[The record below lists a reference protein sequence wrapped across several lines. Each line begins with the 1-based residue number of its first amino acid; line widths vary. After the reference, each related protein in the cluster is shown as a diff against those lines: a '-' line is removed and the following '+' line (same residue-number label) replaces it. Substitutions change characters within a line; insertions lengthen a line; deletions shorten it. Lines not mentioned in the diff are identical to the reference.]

1 MKKILI
7 RSILSGILIGLSMN
21 SIYGIPLSPLAWGGM
36 IPLLLSLRN
45 ANKFSHYLIASYV
58 FSFVFIAFIL
68 FCFLFS
74 FFIGGFLVIVVGSIH
89 LSVSLL
95 ILYFF
100 QKRLGWHKALPIL
113 AFLWPAWEWFFLQS
127 KISMA
132 LFPIHLTQAPM
143 IWLIQFIDISGYNS
157 ISFWLVL
164 LNVLIALKIDSWQ
177 NSGAKSY
184 KKKNYAESNKQR
196 NNLFIKRF
204 ALIVIF
210 MFILPLIYGMF
221 RLNTLYLNPAEKV
234 KVSLIQANTQP
245 HEIMNDSVEVEDVKK
260 YVSMTDSLIALE
272 KTDLIIWPET
282 AVPFSI
288 RHNKPIRDYLF
299 SKVLEWNTPLLTG
312 TYDYRV
318 YQDSSAIPPLQKYLN
333 RNFEVYNSA
342 VLITPQ
348 LAYKYLAENLD
359 ISKLKIYRKK
369 NLMPLTEY
377 VPYSDKFPFLA
388 HLTLD
393 FGDGG
398 NFSAGETIKSL
409 LFAKHDGEIVDV
421 SPIICWDLLYPA
433 SVTEAALNS
442 NNFFAALSNENRLGN
457 IVNSTAHELEGLSR
471 LISIQSRRSIAKCST
486 TGYTIFSDSF
496 GRVYKK
502 AEWWKEE
509 ILTADV

>member
-1 MKKILI
+1 MKKILFS
-7 RSILSGILIGLSMN
+7 SIVSGILIGLSMN

-36 IPLLLSLRN
+36 IQLLLSLRSI
-45 ANKFSHYLIASYV
+45 NKFTHYLIASYV
-58 FSFVFIAFIL
+58 FCFVFIAFIL
-68 FCFLFS
+68 FAFLFL
-74 FFIGGFLVIVVGSIH
+74 FFIGGFLVIVVGAVH
-89 LSVSLL
+89 LSVPLL
-95 ILYFF
+95 ILYFYQ
-100 QKRLGWHKALPIL
+100 QKLGWRKALPIL
-113 AFLWPAWEWFFLQS
+113 AILWPAWEWFFLQS

-164 LNVLIALKIDSWQ
+164 LNVLIALNIDSWQ
-177 NSGAKSY
+177 NDRAISK
-184 KKKNYAESNKQR
+184 KKKNNGELKKQKDIQ
-196 NNLFIKRF
+196 LIKRF

-210 MFILPLIYGMF
+210 MFVIPFIYGMYK
-221 RLNTLYLNPAEKV
+221 LNTLYLNPAEKV

-245 HEIMNDSVEVEDVKK
+245 YDIMNDSVKVEDVKK
-260 YVSMTDSLIALE
+260 YVSMTDSLITLE
-272 KTDLIIWPET
+272 KTDLIVWPET

-288 RHNKPIRDYLF
+288 RHTEPIRDYLF
-299 SKVLEWNTPLLTG
+299 NKVLEWNTPLLTG
-312 TYDYRV
+312 TYDYKV
-318 YQDSSAIPPLQKYLN
+318 YNDSTTIPPLQQYLN
-333 RNFEVYNSA
+333 RNYEVYNSA

-398 NFSAGETIKSL
+398 NFSAGENNKSL
-409 LFAKHDGEIVDV
+409 LFAKQDGGIVEV

-433 SVTEAALNS
+433 SVTKAALNS

-457 IVNSTAHELEGLSR
+457 IVNSTSHELEGLSR
-471 LISIQSRRSIAKCST
+471 LISI
-486 TGYTIFSDSF
+486 
-496 GRVYKK
+496 
-502 AEWWKEE
+502 
-509 ILTADV
+509 